1 MSNVDSAQN
10 GRRRASSCDAGDAAK
25 PAHTDLMCGAAL
37 HSARRLHAEPRD
49 PALVLP
55 HQQSASAD
63 RTFAKLA
70 TSADVLVYWCCGA
83 ASVPPGGNWASVGAS
98 RAQRE
103 RGRARFSVGLVP
115 MRVESTQVHQ
125 ACAAST
131 STCAED
137 CAPSYNALHEGG
149 VGGPR
154 PCKSIRG
161 PCGDHSRSPLSWP
174 PMFRDGSTASSCS
187 MTTLPMSMCSQRA
200 KTRAPVDSEHAS
212 GKVPVPGCGN
222 SVGAL
227 THTAFSSSSSTTP
240 SMSHGDG
247 NRQARGVFLQQ
258 IEDMYH
264 AINKN
269 YAAARIDPEVESPPR
284 ELETETGPSAP
295 TASSAI
301 KKSAAVRPQP
311 KKLHSFFLNNKSTD
325 TESRSTS
332 HGAPSVPKMPVLIPE
347 ELVDARPSPVP
358 TPDLPQPRPS
368 TSIFS
373 EDDTSDRPPEQA
385 PEPGGIIQAY
395 LDSTL
400 AAIKQQITLHGMPDC
415 YRQGSFWHR
424 PPDKWFALQK
434 FKGSGD
440 PIAPDP
446 LYHRPVFVW
455 LPMLLLPKDFTLKC
469 LFCMKGVMTANGVF
483 NTLQTAHKSDAAT
496 IYEGWN
502 SNPVARQVTD
512 LVSCYHVLTQRV
524 ACRHGCHKS
533 CSLYDEKILEQLPSH
548 LRSEFP
554 AFLTH
559 RSGIDKTLMTLV
571 RSTIAAGLTPN
582 AWERVLRE
590 LHVHNRDLAEL
601 SYLHALKACAPASL
615 PSPLIPFSMFSD
627 RDGYAGF
634 SPSRWYINTVF
645 VEYMGHIKPHQD
657 QSMAALPATTISWDQ
672 SFKAVKYIAR
682 LDGVKA
688 FDNLWSMNN
697 HLQQTRQMLL
707 APTKHLHHIE
717 APVRGIIKSLHE
729 HGHAPISL
737 LWTDNVKADIKFAE
751 RVIPTLRGDVNHQ
764 VADGGRRYSPFTLPA
779 NLQISIASTVNLIDN
794 ACTSILA
801 DLGLEGDTKI
811 VVGFSIEWDWQ
822 ASKAGHF
829 PAALMQIAFEDH
841 VHLLQIYHIVKPCD
855 VPESLRALLFSE
867 RVVKVGHHV
876 QGNLDILSL
885 LWELKPPS
893 KDASR
898 EHSWIDLGILARSKG
913 LIPHHSVPFARLA
926 EEVITQTLE
935 SSEDMC
941 CSNWC
946 QRYLSKSQS
955 DYAVK
960 NAYLALHLYKAIVI
974 RPPAGARLSRVGLAG
989 DQITLRNGDVAVAHG
1004 IFTEQPTNLLYRLLT
1019 PIPNTLISY
1028 IPNEPLSP
1036 FKKFS
1041 LPPLFATISIAVSK
1055 SWDPHHSIFV
1065 VDLAA
1070 LVSRELDSV
1079 SPGIDPSPSTTLAA
1093 SAVLDNEDDLRTVEA
1108 DSESRASNSD
1118 SDSEDESES
1127 QPATV
1132 TTSTRVEEDD
1142 LEEYMDAEIDAYIAT
1157 SHQHGPAESPSA
1169 APHHPLVQP
1178 TEPEGPRP
1186 TRVFQDT
1193 FHEMQ
1198 RVNRHISKD
1207 HSLAK
1212 QFSRF
1217 LRDVLLVPDK
1227 IDKARVEAVLKKNG
1241 KTWEQAVRSK
1251 PDWIWDCVR
1260 RYVPPP
1266 DVVEPVLKKL
1276 FDTHSNLKCSR
1287 RNIRLFDSD
1296 THKAVAGS
1304 HRGRANL
1311 ECGSRHRDGVEYDG
1325 HYDIWIE
1332 DDIDIAY
1339 QSLPFDEP
1347 RPTRPGYINV
1357 SLFKPTHETF
1367 IISELPT
1374 IIRDQYNM
1382 LQHTP
1387 STSVEGADG
1396 ASRLPLVRL
1405 SGARSDRYEY
1415 LASAQNTKF
1424 AVVPI
1429 HTDAEYALFNRTL
1442 RAGGKF
1448 APASGSPDFKG
1459 MARWWSEKANGKTIF
1474 YKLPE
1479 QLQAHFK
1486 TWTAARDEITTMHIT
1501 APERAEFMDLIRS
1514 DAHTSVVLSEAY
1526 SPVVQTRNAIA
1537 SSATVAV
1544 QNRRAPPRPVNPPAP
1559 PSASS
1564 STAPP
1569 PAQFSFVNT
1578 APAFDSVTGQLKLLS
1593 SSMAGPGPST
1603 LQARSRRSCAV
1614 CKSLR
1619 FDGKGCKGRGDRKRC
1634 PHYGVPGAANS
1645 ARRYS

>member
-1 MSNVDSAQN
+1 
-10 GRRRASSCDAGDAAK
+10 
-25 PAHTDLMCGAAL
+25 
-37 HSARRLHAEPRD
+37 
-49 PALVLP
+49 
-55 HQQSASAD
+55 
-63 RTFAKLA
+63 
-70 TSADVLVYWCCGA
+70 
-83 ASVPPGGNWASVGAS
+83 
-98 RAQRE
+98 
-103 RGRARFSVGLVP
+103 
-115 MRVESTQVHQ
+115 
-125 ACAAST
+125 
-131 STCAED
+131 
-137 CAPSYNALHEGG
+137 
-149 VGGPR
+149 
-154 PCKSIRG
+154 
-161 PCGDHSRSPLSWP
+161 
-174 PMFRDGSTASSCS
+174 
-187 MTTLPMSMCSQRA
+187 
-200 KTRAPVDSEHAS
+200 
-212 GKVPVPGCGN
+212 
-222 SVGAL
+222 
-227 THTAFSSSSSTTP
+227 
-240 SMSHGDG
+240 
-247 NRQARGVFLQQ
+247 
-258 IEDMYH
+258 
-264 AINKN
+264 
-269 YAAARIDPEVESPPR
+269 
-284 ELETETGPSAP
+284 
-295 TASSAI
+295 
-301 KKSAAVRPQP
+301 
-311 KKLHSFFLNNKSTD
+311 
-325 TESRSTS
+325 
-332 HGAPSVPKMPVLIPE
+332 MPVLIPE
-347 ELVDARPSPVP
+347 ELVDTHPSPVP

-373 EDDTSDRPPEQA
+373 EDDTSDCPPEQA

-483 NTLQTAHKSDAAT
+483 NTLQTAHKSDAVT

-590 LHVHNRDLAEL
+590 LHVRNRDLAEL

-717 APVRGIIKSLHE
+717 APVRGVIKSLHE

-779 NLQISIASTVNLIDN
+779 NLQISIASTINLIDN

-867 RVVKVGHHV
+867 RVIKVGHHV

-898 EHSWIDLGILARSKG
+898 EHGWIDLGILARSKG

-935 SSEDMC
+935 SSEDVR

-1004 IFTEQPTNLLYRLLT
+1004 IFAEQPTKFAVS
-1019 PIPNTLISY
+1019 PSDPNTQY
-1028 IPNEPLSP
+1028 INILHSKRAVRSLEELGPAP
-1036 FKKFS
+1036 FD
-1041 LPPLFATISIAVSK
+1041 I
-1055 SWDPHHSIFV
+1055 V

-1079 SPGIDPSPSTTLAA
+1079 SPGIDPSPSTTLAT
-1093 SAVLDNEDDLRTVEA
+1093 SAVLDNEDDLRAVEA
-1108 DSESRASNSD
+1108 DSESRASDSD

-1127 QPATV
+1127 RPATV

-1142 LEEYMDAEIDAYIAT
+1142 LEQYMDAEIDADIAT
-1157 SHQHGPAESPSA
+1157 HQHGPAESPSA

-1217 LRDVLLVPDK
+1217 LRDALLVPDK
-1227 IDKARVEAVLKKNG
+1227 IDKARVEAVLNKNG

-1251 PDWIWDCVR
+1251 PDWVWDRVR

-1296 THKAVAGS
+1296 THKAVAALIEDVRKGWVSDPAGYALYNRLRTDKYGLDIWHCIRGTSGLEGS
-1304 HRGRANL
+1304 VHMPVRSRFGSLGASVEMTVALLSDFCYRRNL

-1325 HYDIWIE
+1325 HYDLWIE

-1367 IISELPT
+1367 IISELPA

-1501 APERAEFMDLIRS
+1501 APERAEFMDLIPS

-1526 SPVVQTRNAIA
+1526 SPVVQTRNAIT
-1537 SSATVAV
+1537 SSAAVAV

-1569 PAQFSFVNT
+1569 PAPAQFSFVNT

-1593 SSMAGPGPST
+1593 SSVAGPGPST

-1614 CKSLR
+1614 CKSLG
-1619 FDGKGCKGRGDRKRC
+1619 FDGKECKGRGDRKRC